1 MKLKSCCFESNIQK
15 IDIKEIK
22 PQVEKEIKNLIK
34 NSDVSEFYIRSESNF
49 DKLCIECLQNLKAE
63 FAQIRMNLVL
73 TENLQEI
80 ESKNEFLKEFDEII
94 RLNFEQISARFVKL
108 KQFDWLLEKSDFL
121 ISCLENKNIK
131 KPEIIVRGLNGNDL
145 IFFSVRIKLMRLKKG
160 ISQAELA
167 KAVNV
172 SPSAIGMYEQ
182 GRREPDFLTFLKMCI
197 ELNTEPDYVLGLDKK
212 FKLRTVEIDELLA
225 EFIKEIRKNKKV
237 LYDGEIMD
245 NAKREKFAVSFIT
258 AFEVAKNNL

>member
-1 MKLKSCCFESNIQK
+1 MKNKVCCFESNIQK

-49 DKLCIECLQNLKAE
+49 DKLCIECLQNLKEE
-63 FAQIRMNLVL
+63 FAQIRINLVL

-80 ESKNEFLKEFDEII
+80 ESKNELFKEFDEII

-131 KPEIIVRGLNGNDL
+131 KPEIIVRG
-145 IFFSVRIKLMRLKKG
+145 VKWK
-160 ISQAELA
+160 
-167 KAVNV
+167 
-172 SPSAIGMYEQ
+172 
-182 GRREPDFLTFLKMCI
+182 
-197 ELNTEPDYVLGLDKK
+197 
-212 FKLRTVEIDELLA
+212 
-225 EFIKEIRKNKKV
+225 
-237 LYDGEIMD
+237 
-245 NAKREKFAVSFIT
+245 
-258 AFEVAKNNL
+258 